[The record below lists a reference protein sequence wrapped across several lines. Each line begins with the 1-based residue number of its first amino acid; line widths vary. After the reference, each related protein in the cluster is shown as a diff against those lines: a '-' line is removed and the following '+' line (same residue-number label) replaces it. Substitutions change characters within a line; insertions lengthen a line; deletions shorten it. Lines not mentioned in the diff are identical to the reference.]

1 MTHYANIC
9 SINLHISLAFAVPA
23 RYYIK
28 QMFEEHLFEKGA
40 VMSTQ
45 LSFNLEELAQKRV
58 VGLGSYQLAKL
69 STPKPKRPHLQLV
82 DATYIERARAKSRH
96 PAGSKLPCPPAVG
109 RENRTE
115 GPAAAFDSLPQWAR
129 RAPRTQQV
137 KPTPLA
143 AVPPAAKAENLDGAR
158 RPAPQKPLPKKLPV
172 PRVSHKLFQVSLGL
186 LLVAASLISGVGLG
200 SYWDASAD
208 GAGQT
213 SQISSEVTAEN
224 SQASSA
230 DLLLGR

>member
-9 SINLHISLAFAVPA
+9 SINLRISLAFAVPT

-69 STPKPKRPHLQLV
+69 STPNPKRPHIQLV

-96 PAGSKLPCPPAVG
+96 PAGSKMPCPPAVG
-109 RENRTE
+109 RENRSE

-129 RAPRTQQV
+129 RAPRIARV
-137 KPTPLA
+137 KPAPLV
-143 AVPPAAKAENLDGAR
+143 AVPPAAKAGNLDSAR
-158 RPAPQKPLPKKLPV
+158 RPAPQKPSPNKLMI

-186 LLVAASLISGVGLG
+186 LLVAAALISGVGLG
-200 SYWDASAD
+200 GYWDAATD
-208 GAGQT
+208 GARQT
-213 SQISSEVTAEN
+213 SQISSELTAET

>member
-1 MTHYANIC
+1 
-9 SINLHISLAFAVPA
+9 
-23 RYYIK
+23 
-28 QMFEEHLFEKGA
+28 MFDERLFEKGV

-69 STPKPKRPHLQLV
+69 STAKTKRPHLQLV

-115 GPAAAFDSLPQWAR
+115 GPAAAFDSLPQWAH
-129 RAPRTQQV
+129 RAPRTEQV
-137 KPTPLA
+137 NPVPLV
-143 AVPPAAKAENLDGAR
+143 AVPPAAKAENQDSAR
-158 RPAPQKPLPKKLPV
+158 RPAPQNQSPKKLV
-172 PRVSHKLFQVSLGL
+172 IPRVSHKLFQVSFGL
-186 LLVAASLISGVGLG
+186 LLVAAALISGIGIG
-200 SYWDASAD
+200 GYWDATAD
-208 GAGQT
+208 GVGET
-213 SQISSEVTAEN
+213 SQISSVVTAEN
-224 SQASSA
+224 SHASSA

>member
-9 SINLHISLAFAVPA
+9 SINLRISLAFAAPT

-96 PAGSKLPCPPAVG
+96 PAGSKMPCPPAVG
-109 RENRTE
+109 RENRSE

-129 RAPRTQQV
+129 RAPRVVRV
-137 KPTPLA
+137 KPAPLV
-143 AVPPAAKAENLDGAR
+143 AVPPAAKAGNLDSAR
-158 RPAPQKPLPKKLPV
+158 RPAPQERSTRNLQV
-172 PRVSHKLFQVSLGL
+172 PRISHKLFQVSLGMV
-186 LLVAASLISGVGLG
+186 LVATALIAGVGLG
-200 SYWDASAD
+200 SYWDVTANDSRGISQFSSE
-208 GAGQT
+208 GAAQN
-213 SQISSEVTAEN
+213 SQISS
-224 SQASSA
+224 A
-230 DLLLGR
+230 DLFLGQ